1 MIRDLSTNYL
11 FTPED
16 GAIEVKLGSPIQSPK
31 PDPADTPVLR
41 NKLKR
46 SPLTDDEKLSEATF
60 SVPEEKKKKGMI
72 HVILFKLLMKH
83 FSQARPRFSLLQTS
97 SLLCHV
103 ISIGLKLTSFL
114 H

>member
-1 MIRDLSTNYL
+1 MIRDLSPNYL
-11 FTPED
+11 LTPED

-60 SVPEEKKKKGMI
+60 SVPEEKKKKGMLL
-72 HVILFKLLMKH
+72 VMLKLV
-83 FSQARPRFSLLQTS
+83 QTS
-97 SLLCHV
+97 
-103 ISIGLKLTSFL
+103 
-114 H
+114 